1 MAAPDV
7 GAHGDDD
14 EQEEDF
20 KYYVA
25 ELFVTNT
32 LTGPVTQQ
40 LYARADRARA
50 QEVSALGRVGN
61 SGKAK
66 TNIIEI

>member
-1 MAAPDV
+1 M
-7 GAHGDDD
+7 D

-32 LTGPVTQQ
+32 LTGPVT
-40 LYARADRARA
+40 
-50 QEVSALGRVGN
+50 VSEIGRIGKR
-61 SGKAK
+61 GKAK
-66 TNIIEI
+66 TTMHRDLVRKTDEVLHLS